1 MSRTVLLL
9 VRSTRSLLL
18 ATLALLAVAGVAAAV
33 APPGRIGPS
42 LRATGNGRAL
52 HPVGRLTTL
61 GNFPTGSALTRDGRF
76 AWAVDSGHGSDDVRV
91 VDLARGRVVQT
102 LPLPGGYGGIA
113 FAPDGRTAYVSG
125 TAKGDSRTEGPTK
138 GDGGDVVHV
147 FAVDERTGRGAER
160 DPIPLPQTTGGS
172 GRQNSLPPVTAAFPE
187 GLAVAPDGRSLVVAL
202 NQADSAA
209 IIDLPSRRARAV
221 RVGAYPAGV
230 AFDRR
235 GRAYVSN
242 EQDGSLS
249 VLDVRAG
256 AITATIRGLGGALG
270 DQGAHPEGMA
280 LDPRTGALY
289 VAVANRDL
297 IAQIDTG
304 GGRVSRLISVARGG
318 ALGTEPVSLAVSPR
332 GDTLYA
338 ADAGE
343 DAVAAVA
350 LTPTPNEAVRR
361 VLVRR
366 TIPSIERY
374 RTRARHASSARSRAA
389 LARRF
394 LLGRVVLACGGASR
408 AQERTYR
415 RRVLRILGRRS
426 PRGRRAA
433 LGRAIRALPRLRRC
447 PSRIPDRLIG
457 RLPVA
462 AYPTDVKV
470 TPGGDRLVWLA
481 GKGFGAGPNPDFV
494 FAGDKRSFG
503 QVKTPYG
510 SYVLDKLLG
519 RAGVL
524 DRPTD
529 TQVRALTPAADRQA
543 RPSNAQRAPAD
554 TPVQAPN
561 GGASTKIRHVFYI
574 VRENRTYDQVFGSDP
589 RGDGDPKLE
598 LFDDNGVAGPAG
610 GITPNAHRLARA
622 FPLLDHLYADSEVS
636 VDGHVITAGA
646 HAIDY
651 VQKATAANYSNRGR
665 AFDFGV
671 FPVSFPPKAFVFDQ
685 LVRQSI
691 SFRDYGE
698 QGAGNTPA
706 GNDGRPT
713 YPQVLAHTDQAYP
726 GNLQIGCPAAGA
738 GPANIAACTQDSGQL
753 GTTGTPIAAASRFN
767 VFRPQFEQQVATG
780 TVPAFNY
787 MILPNDHTN
796 GTTANKYSPQA
807 LVADNDLALGQ
818 IVDTISHSAI
828 WKDSAIF
835 VVEDDSQ
842 DGADHVDAHRMP
854 ALVISPWARRGAVV
868 HTRYDQYSALRT
880 AELIVGLQPLSLN
893 DALATPM
900 YDAFGAS
907 ADVEGTR
914 FSAIQPTQKLNEVN
928 GAKAPDAALSAALPF
943 DHPDVVPQAVLDRIL
958 WHSVHGQSSTPPA
971 PGPNSSPA
979 EHERAVRA
987 LAAYRAHRSVRAAL
1001 GGPAPRGER

>member
-1 MSRTVLLL
+1 VSSGRFLRLLL
-9 VRSTRSLLL
+9 LTS
-18 ATLALLAVAGVAAAV
+18 ALLALAGVAAAV
-33 APPGRIGPS
+33 TPPGRIGPS
-42 LRATGNGRAL
+42 LRVTGNGRGL

-76 AWAVDSGHGSDDVRV
+76 LWAVDSGHGSDDVRV
-91 VDLARGRVVQT
+91 VDVGRGRVVQT

-125 TAKGDSRTEGPTK
+125 TAKGDSPTEGPTR
-138 GDGGDVVHV
+138 GNGGDVVHV
-147 FAVDERTGRGAER
+147 FTVDGRTGRGVER
-160 DPIPLPQTTGGS
+160 DPIALPSTTGGS
-172 GRQNSLPPVTAAFPE
+172 GRQNSLPPVSAAFPE

-209 IIDLPSRRARAV
+209 VIDLPSHRARAV
-221 RVGAYPAGV
+221 RVGAYPDGV
-230 AFDRR
+230 AFDSR

-249 VLDVRAG
+249 VLDVRA
-256 AITATIRGLGGALG
+256 AAVSATIRGLGGALG

-280 LDPRTGALY
+280 LDHRTGALY

-304 GGRVSRLISVARGG
+304 AGRVSRLISVARGG
-318 ALGTEPVSLAVSPR
+318 VLGTEPVSLAVSPR

-350 LTPTPNEAVRR
+350 LTRTADAHGV
-361 VLVRR
+361 VLRR
-366 TIPSIERY
+366 TVPSIERY
-374 RTRARHASSARSRAA
+374 RAGAARTRSRRARAA

-394 LLGRVVLACGGASR
+394 LLGRVVLACGGPSR
-408 AQERTYR
+408 AQERLYR
-415 RRVLRILGRRS
+415 GRVLRILARRS

-447 PSRIPDRLIG
+447 PKRIPYRLVG

-462 AYPTDVKV
+462 AFPTDVKV
-470 TPGGDRLVWLA
+470 TPGAGKLLWLA

-494 FAGDKRSFG
+494 FDGDKRSFG
-503 QVKTPYG
+503 RVKTPAG

-554 TPVQAPN
+554 TPVQAAN

-589 RGDGDPKLE
+589 RGDGAPKLE
-598 LFDDNGVAGPAG
+598 LFGDNGTPGPTG
-610 GITPNAHRLARA
+610 GITPNAHRLAHT
-622 FPLLDHLYADSEVS
+622 FPLLDHLYADSDVS
-636 VDGHVITAGA
+636 IDGHVITAGA

-651 VQKATAANYSNRGR
+651 VQRATAANYSNRGR

-671 FPVSFPPKAFVFDQ
+671 FPVSFPAKAFVFDQ
-685 LVRQSI
+685 LVRQNI
-691 SFRDYGE
+691 SFRNYGE
-698 QGAGNTPA
+698 QGAGNTPL

-713 YPQVLAHTDQAYP
+713 FRQVLAHTDQTYP
-726 GNLQIGCPAAGA
+726 GNIQIGCPAAGA
-738 GPANIAACTQDSGQL
+738 GPGNIAGCTQDSGQL
-753 GTTGTPIAAASRFN
+753 GSTGTPIAAASRFN
-767 VFRPQFEQQVATG
+767 VFRPQFEQQVASG

-854 ALVISPWARRGAVV
+854 AFVISPWARRGAVV

-880 AELIVGLQPLSLN
+880 AELMVGLQPLSLN

-900 YDAFGAS
+900 YNAFSAT

-914 FSAIQPTQKLNEVN
+914 FRAIQPTQKLNEVN
-928 GAKAPDAALSAALPF
+928 GSKAPDAKLSAALPF
-943 DHPDVVPQAVLDRIL
+943 EHPDVVPQAVLDRIL
-958 WHSVHGQSSTPPA
+958 WHSVHGESSTPPA

-987 LAAYRAHRSVRAAL
+987 LGAYRAHRSVRAAL
-1001 GGPAPRGER
+1001 AGRGGDR